1 MDTQG
6 LITSSKSLTNISKSL
21 GAFTTSL
28 NSAVST
34 TSTIAKTIN
43 EDNKLKS
50 KSISDDASF
59 FAKRRTAF
67 LRKRK
72 EEEIEATGAKG
83 SVKAKRGIIKN
94 PVRGF
99 LGRILDFF
107 AVTLIGWVVFKLPM
121 ILKRFEGL
129 IKNIGRLLG
138 VFNGFIDSVSNIL
151 IEFNYKTD
159 EINQSIDQTEYDEI
173 TRKIN
178 DRTNKTESSY
188 LKMRNQ
194 LSDTVKVYADPKTYG
209 LANTGN
215 NTSSSEESTPSQT
228 IGSSRGPTGP
238 SGGDGPTGD
247 GPPGPPGPTGDG
259 PPGPPGPTGD
269 GPPGPTGDGP
279 PGPTGD
285 GPPGPSGG
293 IFSDLNLDPR
303 KWGNNWKFNRK
314 DDDDEFNETI
324 ANDKKQPLIKRFEA
338 GYTPKKEI
346 DGKINP
352 EYVEYQ
358 DWLKES
364 NFDMFADGGRIDARQ
379 LGLVGEEGPELF
391 ISDKPGTIVPN
402 KVTVDFIERIIANKN
417 NASVVDQ
424 KRAARRLYEKLVEQ
438 HIEKHGIIRVDED
451 EKYKAQTI
459 GRLKEALGQ
468 IEVEANKI
476 TPESIAAQSNQ
487 QVISEITPDKIS
499 SQINVR
505 ELNISE
511 FELPKINIPNL
522 KKERKGPVVMLPPM
536 TTSNQQITPPPVVQ
550 SSKSS
555 FSSSGSSVNT
565 MYTHLTTLVTA
576 YT

>member
-138 VFNGFIDSVSNIL
+138 VFNGFIDSVSNML
-151 IEFNYKTD
+151 IEFNYQAD
-159 EINQSIDQTEYDEI
+159 EINQSIDQTEYDDVE
-173 TRKIN
+173 RKIN
-178 DRTNKTESSY
+178 ERTNRTESSY
-188 LKMRNQ
+188 SKMRNQ

-209 LANTGN
+209 LDTGN
-215 NTSSSEESTPSQT
+215 NTSSSEDSTPAQT
-228 IGSSRGPTGP
+228 IGSSSGPTGP

-247 GPPGPPGPTGDG
+247 GPL
-259 PPGPPGPTGD
+259 GPTGD

-279 PGPTGD
+279 P
-285 GPPGPSGG
+285 GG

-364 NFDMFADGGRIDARQ
+364 NFEMFADGGRIDARQ

-536 TTSNQQITPPPVVQ
+536 TTPNQQITPPPVVQ

>member
-1 MDTQG
+1 MDTKG
-6 LITSSKSLTNISKSL
+6 LISSSKSLTNISKSL
-21 GAFTTSL
+21 GSFTQSL
-28 NSAVST
+28 NSAATATGV
-34 TSTIAKTIN
+34 IAKTIN

-50 KSISDDASF
+50 KSISDDATF

-72 EEEIEATGAKG
+72 EEEIEATGTKGAAKA
-83 SVKAKRGIIKN
+83 SKGILKN
-94 PVRGF
+94 PVRGL

-107 AVTLIGWVVFKLPM
+107 AVTLIGWAVFQLPKL
-121 ILKRFEGL
+121 LKRFEGL
-129 IKNIGRLLG
+129 IKIIGNLLG
-138 VFNGFIDSVSNIL
+138 IFNKFIDTLSSNL
-151 IEFNYKTD
+151 IEFNQQA
-159 EINQSIDQTEYDEI
+159 ESVNQSISPPDSDKFGSDVNEQSDRVDNAFFHM
-173 TRKIN
+173 RK
-178 DRTNKTESSY
+178 D
-188 LKMRNQ
+188 
-194 LSDTVKVYADPKTYG
+194 LSDTLKVYTDPKTYK
-209 LANTGN
+209 LKPP
-215 NTSSSEESTPSQT
+215 STD
-228 IGSSRGPTGP
+228 GPPGP
-238 SGGDGPTGD
+238 SGDGPPGPNCAD
-247 GPPGPPGPTGDG
+247 GPPGPPGP
-259 PPGPPGPTGD
+259 
-269 GPPGPTGDGP
+269 
-279 PGPTGD
+279 
-285 GPPGPSGG
+285 
-293 IFSDLNLDPR
+293 SD
-303 KWGNNWKFNRK
+303 NNWESNPKDWDFSWMNPFKKDDENDSTNKDDNTNK
-314 DDDDEFNETI
+314 DDDLFNETI
-324 ANDKKQPLIKRFEA
+324 ANDKTQPLRKRFEA

-358 DWLKES
+358 EWLNES
-364 NFDMFADGGRIDARQ
+364 NFEFKADGGRLDAKT
-379 LGLVGEEGPELF
+379 LSLVGEKGPELF

-499 SQINVR
+499 SEINIP

-536 TTSNQQITPPPVVQ
+536 ISPNRPTPPSPPMQ
-550 SSKSS
+550 NSKGSTSST
-555 FSSSGSSVNT
+555 GSSVNT

>member
-1 MDTQG
+1 MDTKG
-6 LITSSKSLTNISKSL
+6 LISSSKSLTNIGKSL
-21 GAFTTSL
+21 GSFTTSL
-28 NSAVST
+28 NSAANAT
-34 TSTIAKTIN
+34 GAIAKTIN
-43 EDNKLKS
+43 EDNKLKG
-50 KSISDDASF
+50 KSISDDATF

-72 EEEIEATGAKG
+72 EEQIEATGAKG
-83 SVKAKRGIIKN
+83 AAKASKGILKN

-107 AVTLIGWVVFKLPM
+107 AITLIGWITFKLPA

-129 IKNIGRLLG
+129 IKVIGKLVG
-138 VFNGFIDSVSNIL
+138 IFNGFIDTLSSNL
-151 IEFNYKTD
+151 IEFNQQADSVNESISQPDSDKFKSDISQQSDKTD
-159 EINQSIDQTEYDEI
+159 TSFY
-173 TRKIN
+173 
-178 DRTNKTESSY
+178 
-188 LKMRNQ
+188 KMKKD
-194 LSDTVKVYADPKTYG
+194 LSDTMKVYADPKTYK
-209 LANTGN
+209 LKP
-215 NTSSSEESTPSQT
+215 PSA
-228 IGSSRGPTGP
+228 
-238 SGGDGPTGD
+238 
-247 GPPGPPGPTGDG
+247 
-259 PPGPPGPTGD
+259 D

-285 GPPGPSGG
+285 GPPGPPGPNGG
-293 IFSDLNLDPR
+293 DGPPGPPGSSDNSWESNPNDWDFSWMNPFKKDESNVEENNNEDKTGDLFD
-303 KWGNNWKFNRK
+303 
-314 DDDDEFNETI
+314 ETI

-346 DGKINP
+346 EKDGKLIINP

-358 DWLKES
+358 EWLNKSGFELK
-364 NFDMFADGGRIDARQ
+364 ADGGRLDAKT
-379 LGLVGEEGPELF
+379 LSLVGEEGPELF

-402 KVTVDFIERIIANKN
+402 KVTVDFIDRIIANKN

-438 HIEKHGIIRVDED
+438 HIEKYGIIRIDED

-468 IEVEANKI
+468 IEVEADKI
-476 TPESIAAQSNQ
+476 TPESISAQSNNKL
-487 QVISEITPDKIS
+487 ITEITPDKIS
-499 SQINVR
+499 SEINIP
-505 ELNISE
+505 ELNISQ

-536 TTSNQQITPPPVVQ
+536 ISPNRPTPPSPPMQ
-550 SSKSS
+550 NSKGSTPS
-555 FSSSGSSVNT
+555 TGSSVNT

>member
-1 MDTQG
+1 MDTKG
-6 LITSSKSLTNISKSL
+6 LISSSKSLTNISKSL
-21 GAFTTSL
+21 GSFTQSL
-28 NSAVST
+28 NSAATATGV
-34 TSTIAKTIN
+34 IAKTIN

-50 KSISDDASF
+50 KSISDDATF

-72 EEEIEATGAKG
+72 EEEIEATGTKGAAKA
-83 SVKAKRGIIKN
+83 SKGILKN
-94 PVRGF
+94 PVRGL

-107 AVTLIGWVVFKLPM
+107 AVTLIGWAVFQLPKL
-121 ILKRFEGL
+121 LKRFEGL
-129 IKNIGRLLG
+129 IKIIGNLLG
-138 VFNGFIDSVSNIL
+138 IFNKFIDTLSSNL
-151 IEFNYKTD
+151 IEFNQQA
-159 EINQSIDQTEYDEI
+159 ESVNQSISPPDSDKFGSDVNEQSDRVDNAFFHM
-173 TRKIN
+173 RK
-178 DRTNKTESSY
+178 D
-188 LKMRNQ
+188 
-194 LSDTVKVYADPKTYG
+194 LSDTLKVYTDPKTYK
-209 LANTGN
+209 LKPP
-215 NTSSSEESTPSQT
+215 STD
-228 IGSSRGPTGP
+228 GPPGP
-238 SGGDGPTGD
+238 SGDGPPGPNGGD
-247 GPPGPPGPTGDG
+247 GPPGPPGP
-259 PPGPPGPTGD
+259 
-269 GPPGPTGDGP
+269 
-279 PGPTGD
+279 
-285 GPPGPSGG
+285 
-293 IFSDLNLDPR
+293 SD
-303 KWGNNWKFNRK
+303 NNWESNPKDWDFSWMNPFKKDDENDSTNKDDNTNK
-314 DDDDEFNETI
+314 DDDLFNETI
-324 ANDKKQPLIKRFEA
+324 ANDKTQPLRKRFEA

-358 DWLKES
+358 EWLNES
-364 NFDMFADGGRIDARQ
+364 NFEFKADGGRLDAKT
-379 LGLVGEEGPELF
+379 LSLVGEKGPELF

-499 SQINVR
+499 SEINIP

-536 TTSNQQITPPPVVQ
+536 ISPNRPTPPSPPMQ
-550 SSKSS
+550 NSKGSTSST
-555 FSSSGSSVNT
+555 GSSVNT

>member
-1 MDTQG
+1 MDTKG
-6 LITSSKSLTNISKSL
+6 LISSSKSLTNISKSL
-21 GAFTTSL
+21 GSFTQSL
-28 NSAVST
+28 NSAATATGV
-34 TSTIAKTIN
+34 IAKTIN

-50 KSISDDASF
+50 KSISDDATF

-72 EEEIEATGAKG
+72 EEEIEATGTKGAAKA
-83 SVKAKRGIIKN
+83 SKGILKN
-94 PVRGF
+94 PVRGL

-107 AVTLIGWVVFKLPM
+107 AVTLIGWAVFQLPKL
-121 ILKRFEGL
+121 LKRFEGL
-129 IKNIGRLLG
+129 IKIIGNLLG
-138 VFNGFIDSVSNIL
+138 IFNKFIDTLSSNL
-151 IEFNYKTD
+151 IEFNQQA
-159 EINQSIDQTEYDEI
+159 ESVNQSISPPDSDKFGSDVNEQSDRVDNAFFHM
-173 TRKIN
+173 RK
-178 DRTNKTESSY
+178 D
-188 LKMRNQ
+188 
-194 LSDTVKVYADPKTYG
+194 LSDTLKVYTDPKTYKLKPPSTDGPPG
-209 LANTGN
+209 L
-215 NTSSSEESTPSQT
+215 S
-228 IGSSRGPTGP
+228 
-238 SGGDGPTGD
+238 GDGPPGPNGGD
-247 GPPGPPGPTGDG
+247 GPPGPPGP
-259 PPGPPGPTGD
+259 
-269 GPPGPTGDGP
+269 
-279 PGPTGD
+279 
-285 GPPGPSGG
+285 
-293 IFSDLNLDPR
+293 SD
-303 KWGNNWKFNRK
+303 NNWESNPKDWDFSWMNPFKKDDENDSTNKDDNTNK
-314 DDDDEFNETI
+314 DDDLFNETI
-324 ANDKKQPLIKRFEA
+324 ANDKTQPLRKRFEA

-358 DWLKES
+358 EWLNES
-364 NFDMFADGGRIDARQ
+364 NFEFNADGGRLDAKT
-379 LGLVGEEGPELF
+379 LSLVGEKGPELF

-499 SQINVR
+499 SEINIP

-536 TTSNQQITPPPVVQ
+536 ISPNRPTPPSPPMQ
-550 SSKSS
+550 NSKGSTSST
-555 FSSSGSSVNT
+555 GSSVNT

>member
-1 MDTQG
+1 MDTKG
-6 LITSSKSLTNISKSL
+6 LISSSKSLSSISKSL
-21 GAFTTSL
+21 GSFTQSL
-28 NSAVST
+28 NSA
-34 TSTIAKTIN
+34 AKFTKDISKSIN

-83 SVKAKRGIIKN
+83 AAKASKGILKN

-107 AVTLIGWVVFKLPM
+107 AITLIGWTVFQLPK

-129 IKNIGRLLG
+129 IKLVGKLVG
-138 VFNGFIDSVSNIL
+138 VFNGFIDTISNEMIDYNQQ
-151 IEFNYKTD
+151 IDKTT
-159 EINQSIDQTEYDEI
+159 QSIEQPDYDKFN
-173 TRKIN
+173 RDVN
-178 DRTNKTESSY
+178 SRVGKTELSY
-188 LKMRNQ
+188 YKIRND
-194 LSDTVKVYADPKTYG
+194 LSETIKTYVDPKTYN
-209 LANTGN
+209 LEKIN
-215 NTSSSEESTPSQT
+215 NGPP
-228 IGSSRGPTGP
+228 GPTG
-238 SGGDGPTGD
+238 SSGD
-247 GPPGPPGPTGDG
+247 GPPGPPGPTG
-259 PPGPPGPTGD
+259 PSGD
-269 GPPGPTGDGP
+269 GPPGPTGP
-279 PGPTGD
+279 SGD
-285 GPPGPSGG
+285 GPPGPGTTDDRTPPGVMDSANPKNWWFNPLGENWLGG
-293 IFSDLNLDPR
+293 
-303 KWGNNWKFNRK
+303 GNNKKDENNSK
-314 DDDDEFNETI
+314 KDENNNDDDDDLFNETI

-352 EYVEYQ
+352 EYVEFQ

-364 NFDMFADGGRIDARQ
+364 NFEMFADGGRIDARQ

-487 QVISEITPDKIS
+487 QLISEITPDKIS
-499 SQINVR
+499 SEINIP

-522 KKERKGPVVMLPPM
+522 KKERKGPVVLLPPM
-536 TTSNQQITPPPVVQ
+536 ISPNQPPPSTPPISQ
-550 SSKSS
+550 SSTGS
-555 FSSSGSSVNT
+555 FSSRGSGVNT
-565 MYTHLTTLVTA
+565 MYKHLTTLITA

>member
-1 MDTQG
+1 MDTKG
-6 LITSSKSLTNISKSL
+6 LISSSKSLTNISKSL
-21 GAFTTSL
+21 GSFTQSL
-28 NSAVST
+28 NSAATATGV
-34 TSTIAKTIN
+34 IAKTIN

-50 KSISDDASF
+50 KSISDDATF

-72 EEEIEATGAKG
+72 EEEIEATGTKGAAKA
-83 SVKAKRGIIKN
+83 SKGILKN
-94 PVRGF
+94 PVRGL

-107 AVTLIGWVVFKLPM
+107 AVTLIGWAVFQLPKL
-121 ILKRFEGL
+121 LKRFEGL
-129 IKNIGRLLG
+129 IKIIGNLLG
-138 VFNGFIDSVSNIL
+138 IFNKFIDTLSSNL
-151 IEFNYKTD
+151 IEFNQQA
-159 EINQSIDQTEYDEI
+159 ESVNQSISPPDSDKFGSDVNEQSDRVDNAFFHM
-173 TRKIN
+173 RK
-178 DRTNKTESSY
+178 D
-188 LKMRNQ
+188 
-194 LSDTVKVYADPKTYG
+194 LSDTLKVYTDPKTYK
-209 LANTGN
+209 LKPP
-215 NTSSSEESTPSQT
+215 STD
-228 IGSSRGPTGP
+228 GPPGP
-238 SGGDGPTGD
+238 SGDGPPGPNGGD
-247 GPPGPPGPTGDG
+247 GPPGPPGPNGGDG
-259 PPGPPGPTGD
+259 PPGPPGP
-269 GPPGPTGDGP
+269 
-279 PGPTGD
+279 
-285 GPPGPSGG
+285 
-293 IFSDLNLDPR
+293 SDY
-303 KWGNNWKFNRK
+303 NWESNPKDWDLSWMNPFKKDDENDSTNKDDNTNK
-314 DDDDEFNETI
+314 DDDLFNETI
-324 ANDKKQPLIKRFEA
+324 ANDKTQPLRKRFEA

-358 DWLKES
+358 EWLNES
-364 NFDMFADGGRIDARQ
+364 NFEFKADGGRLDAKT
-379 LGLVGEEGPELF
+379 LSLVGEKGPELF

-499 SQINVR
+499 SEINIP

-536 TTSNQQITPPPVVQ
+536 ISPNRPTPPSPPMQ
-550 SSKSS
+550 NSKGSTSST
-555 FSSSGSSVNT
+555 GSSVNT

>member
-247 GPPGPPGPTGDG
+247 GPPGP
-259 PPGPPGPTGD
+259 
-269 GPPGPTGDGP
+269 
-279 PGPTGD
+279 
-285 GPPGPSGG
+285 SGG

-314 DDDDEFNETI
+314 DDDDEFNKTI

-536 TTSNQQITPPPVVQ
+536 TTSNQQITPPPIVQ